1 MVGMSGE
8 VLYLSPTYAGSFHDK
23 KMCDLEQVAFLKQ
36 TMVLVDLGFI
46 GLSSTVA
53 QVIMPHKRKKNQ
65 ELNEQQEQYNKW
77 VSKIRVK
84 VEHIIAS
91 IKIFRKVKE
100 KFRGRLFNREDRV
113 MVIACGLHN
122 LKLKVKGAI

>member
-8 VLYLSPTYAGSFHDK
+8 VLYLSPTYAGNVHDK
-23 KMCDLEQVAFLKQ
+23 KMCDLEQITFLKQ
-36 TMVLVDLGFI
+36 TLVLADLGFT
-46 GLSSTVA
+46 GLSGMEA
-53 QVIMPHKRKKNQ
+53 QIIMPYKRKKNQ
-65 ELNEQQEQYNKW
+65 ELSEQQEQHNTW

-113 MVIACGLHN
+113 MLIACGLHN
-122 LKLKVKGAI
+122 LKLKVKGTI

>member
-1 MVGMSGE
+1 MTSLKEE
-8 VLYLSPTYAGSFHDK
+8 VLYLSPTYGGRVHDK
-23 KMCDLEQVAFLKQ
+23 KICDKEQIAFLKKI
-36 TMVLVDLGFI
+36 MVFTDLGFL
-46 GLSSTVA
+46 GLSSATA
-53 QVIMPHKRKKNQ
+53 QIIMPHKRKKNQ
-65 ELNEQQEQYNKW
+65 KLSEQQEQWNKW

-113 MVIACGLHN
+113 MLIACGLHN
-122 LKLKVKGAI
+122 LKLKVKNAI